1 MTFLGSVRWVG
12 FGSTSAEVR
21 KNGNLCCK
29 MQKEQADFYIKISY
43 FLAASTLGYGT
54 REMVHTNNYKD
65 FERLAKSLAKIVTE
79 TQLI

>member
-1 MTFLGSVRWVG
+1 
-12 FGSTSAEVR
+12 
-21 KNGNLCCK
+21 

-43 FLAASTLGYGT
+43 FLATSTLGYGT
-54 REMVHTNNYKD
+54 REMVHTNSYKH